1 MLELV
6 AQLVP
11 KQLKGL
17 PGLLEP
23 QGCKMTLILPTHL
36 QLFLLVPQFILVL
49 EPRLLLSQPQ
59 LTKQETIIQ
68 LQVKELLIGY
78 FI

>member
-17 PGLLEP
+17 LGLLEP
-23 QGCKMTLILPTHL
+23 QGCKMTLVLPAHL
-36 QLFLLVPQFILVL
+36 QLFLLVPQFILIL
-49 EPRLLLSQPQ
+49 EPGYLLSQPQ

-78 FI
+78 FK

>member
-17 PGLLEP
+17 LGLLEP
-23 QGCKMTLILPTHL
+23 QGCKMTLILPA
-36 QLFLLVPQFILVL
+36 QLLEFLLVPQIVLALVSG
-49 EPRLLLSQPQ
+49 LLPSLPQ
-59 LTKQETIIQ
+59 LTKQEVIIQ
-68 LQVKELLIGY
+68 L
-78 FI
+78 

>member
-17 PGLLEP
+17 LGLLEP
-23 QGCKMTLILPTHL
+23 QGCKMTPILPNHL
-36 QLFLLVPQFILVL
+36 LEFLPVPLFILVL
-49 EPRLLLSQPQ
+49 VPELLLSQPQ
-59 LTKQETIIQ
+59 LTK
-68 LQVKELLIGY
+68 
-78 FI
+78 